1 MAKSVRYRAYL
12 DLVRIE
18 AINRA
23 QCLGW
28 ATPERARINLHFGV
42 KTVPKEARMYPHKLD
57 RPYRPHDYDNAVA
70 AFKAGQDGLVQAK
83 VIRGD
88 DFAHLEGGTIT
99 SDPKAG
105 PWVRVTIEVL
115 KP

>member
-12 DLVRIE
+12 ELVRIE

-42 KTVPKEARMYPHKLD
+42 KTVPKETRMYPHKLD
-57 RPYRPHDYDNAVA
+57 RPYRPHDWDNAVS

-83 VIRGD
+83 VLAGD
-88 DFAHLEGGTIT
+88 DRNHLEGGSVTF
-99 SDPKAG
+99 DPASG
-105 PWVRVTIEVL
+105 PWVRVTVEALV
-115 KP
+115 